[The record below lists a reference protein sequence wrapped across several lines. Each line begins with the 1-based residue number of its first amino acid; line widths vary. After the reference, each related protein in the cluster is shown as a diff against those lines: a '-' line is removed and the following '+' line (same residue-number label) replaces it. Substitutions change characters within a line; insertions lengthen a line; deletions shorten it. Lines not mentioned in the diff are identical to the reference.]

1 MQAYE
6 VVYATLGKMG
16 IDFEVVEHPSALTTE
31 EADYYIEGKDGVRT
45 KTLFLCNK
53 KSTAFYLVIM
63 DGAKRL
69 DMKELAELLDEKRLS
84 FASADKLMA
93 KMALP
98 PGTVS
103 LFGLINNHEHD
114 IKIYLDK
121 DMLEESIITFHPND
135 NSKTVFI
142 STENMY
148 KFITGMNYEY
158 KIIDL

>member
-1 MQAYE
+1 MEACQK
-6 VVYATLGKMG
+6 VYDTLGKMG
-16 IDFEVVEHPSALTTE
+16 IDFELVEHPPAPTAE
-31 EADYYIEGKDGVRT
+31 EADRYIEGKEGVRT

-53 KSTAFYLVIM
+53 KSTAFYLVIV
-63 DGAKRL
+63 DDQKRM

-84 FASADKLMA
+84 FASAEKLMA

-103 LFGLINNHEHD
+103 LFGLINNHERD

-142 STENMY
+142 AMKDMY
-148 KFITGMNYEY
+148 KFITNIGYEY
-158 KIIDL
+158 KVIDL